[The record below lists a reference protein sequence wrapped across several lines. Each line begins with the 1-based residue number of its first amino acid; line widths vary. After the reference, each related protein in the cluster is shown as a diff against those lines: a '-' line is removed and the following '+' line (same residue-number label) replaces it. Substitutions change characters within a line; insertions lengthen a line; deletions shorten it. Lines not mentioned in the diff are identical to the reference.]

1 MRPQYI
7 SHKLS
12 FEFTQFPIFKRRN
25 FENKFAFFGEYST
38 NEECFSFSNDWA
50 SKVRKSLG
58 KSGQMYQGTVY
69 SIWL

>member
-1 MRPQYI
+1 MWKTEILFCTYEVMRPQYI

-38 NEECFSFSNDWA
+38 DEERFSFSKD
-50 SKVRKSLG
+50 
-58 KSGQMYQGTVY
+58 
-69 SIWL
+69 